1 MKVTY
6 IALDPLR
13 YPRIK
18 KIAYSLRE
26 CSDIDFH
33 VMLPKVRLIAHK
45 SRTMRMVYAVV
56 NYVAVMLQIL
66 FVRSNIF
73 WVANCPDILVI
84 PLVLRRKRYILEYRS
99 PWSFEVEIEFGLKP
113 FFQLAAIIERMAL
126 EHAALITLTTSRL
139 MEKVKSLHKPVYVI
153 PNYPLKTFGT
163 ITVSRQELRESN
175 DCTEEDRVVLFV
187 GKLSRVEG
195 ADMIPKIV
203 KDVLARAEDKIG
215 FWIVG
220 DGPFHS
226 ALREFAKSAP
236 RNIKLFGWQ
245 PHERIPDF
253 ISAADVCIAP
263 RHKSA
268 FQFLYNEENVFKIS
282 EYMFF
287 EKPIVACGIAESQE
301 YLLVDE
307 DEMAEAILRALS
319 GLVRRPKRRI
329 WEDHCEKKIRQM
341 LSIVESSK
349 SK

>member
-1 MKVTY
+1 
-6 IALDPLR
+6 
-13 YPRIK
+13 
-18 KIAYSLRE
+18 
-26 CSDIDFH
+26 
-33 VMLPKVRLIAHK
+33 MLPKVRLIAHK

-66 FVRSNIF
+66 FVRSSIF

-99 PWSFEVEIEFGLKP
+99 PWSFEVETEFGLKP
-113 FFQLAAIIERMAL
+113 LFHLAALIERMAL

-139 MEKVKSLHKPVYVI
+139 MEKVKSFHKPVFVI

-163 ITVSRQELRESN
+163 VTVSRQELRESY
-175 DCTEEDRVVLFV
+175 DCSEEDRVVLFV

-195 ADMIPKIV
+195 ADLFPKIIEN
-203 KDVLARAEDKIG
+203 AMSQAEDNIV

-220 DGPFHS
+220 DGPFYP
-226 ALREFAKSAP
+226 ALREFAKAMP
-236 RNIKLFGWQ
+236 RNVRLLGWQ
-245 PHERIPDF
+245 PHDRIPNF

-268 FQFLYNEENVFKIS
+268 FQVFYNEENVFKIS

-287 EKPIVACGIAESQE
+287 EKPIVACGIAESRE

-307 DEMAEAILRALS
+307 DEMAEAILEALN
-319 GLVRRPKRRI
+319 GAVRRPNRRI
-329 WEDHCEKKIRQM
+329 WEDHSEKKIHEMFSTIQ
-341 LSIVESSK
+341 SCVEE
-349 SK
+349 